1 MKFILILFS
10 VLMSAQD
17 KKLITNSSVNEINS
31 ARNTLNT
38 DMDAFSKEF
47 LNGDNSHKLI
57 LDAQNDIINAVQNAA
72 QKDVK
77 KNNDL
82 TENLKILEKETD
94 DTVVT
99 EVDIPNLNPRK
110 TYVNVK
116 GKDVFLNY
124 EKKDFIE
131 TPESFKKKN
140 KFVKKIK
147 ISEKADPST
156 LKYRISDNR
165 KVIITFKKRNAK

>member
-77 KNNDL
+77 KNNEL
-82 TENLKILEKETD
+82 TENLKIFERETD
-94 DTVVT
+94 ETVVT

-110 TYVNVK
+110 
-116 GKDVFLNY
+116 
-124 EKKDFIE
+124 
-131 TPESFKKKN
+131 
-140 KFVKKIK
+140 
-147 ISEKADPST
+147 
-156 LKYRISDNR
+156 
-165 KVIITFKKRNAK
+165 